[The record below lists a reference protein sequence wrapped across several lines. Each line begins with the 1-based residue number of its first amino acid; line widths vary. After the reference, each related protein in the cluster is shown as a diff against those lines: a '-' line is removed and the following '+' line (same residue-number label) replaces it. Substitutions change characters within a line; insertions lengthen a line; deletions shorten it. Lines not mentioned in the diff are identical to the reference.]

1 MNSKEKENFIS
12 DLKIAIRNIDIPM
25 ILDKDALENIAHK
38 YARILEMIW
47 YKHLR
52 CINITRWSKNW
63 WNEKCYIK
71 LRNYRSSKLIED

>member
-52 CINITRWSKNW
+52 CINITR
-63 WNEKCYIK
+63 
-71 LRNYRSSKLIED
+71 

>member
-38 YARILEMIW
+38 YARIPEMI
-47 YKHLR
+47 
-52 CINITRWSKNW
+52 
-63 WNEKCYIK
+63 
-71 LRNYRSSKLIED
+71 